1 MGNKSLSDIE
11 KSLRSIAKK
20 YENVKY
26 SVGLAVL
33 FLMKGTSV
41 FSDDNAIQEAE
52 RKKDVLAE
60 DKKEKYKVKE
70 KNAVKQANQK
80 LKASWADVQF
90 VANDMYSNYFHTPKT
105 DIEKASIVK
114 SENTVL
120 VASADNSVMLPT
132 FAKLL
137 SNIEGAETP
146 TMEEIKA
153 EKENLRSSV
162 GNLQDKIDTVRREN
176 DKEING
182 LKLELIQLMEQGN
195 QVVKSPWASWQF
207 GLNYMYDNWRGAYK
221 GRGDKAEKYWYN
233 TTFVRSNWKLR
244 NALDGE
250 SVGNAMGN
258 PITPGDEPT
267 GSWKTASGIG
277 EGEKISENNAPW
289 SSINRR
295 RKWGLV
301 ELKKVEEPITE
312 MEVLARISP
321 KDISPKTFSLDIE
334 DPADPPKGP
343 KIETPKVTTPL
354 EATEIKI
361 PKVDSIE
368 IPALNITPSV
378 TFESPTTPSISLSIA
393 SPNSA
398 SVAQPKLAAF
408 SATVK
413 ENIEAP
419 KVEKPPVEPVDF
431 TIDPMGDSKKYKL
444 FQTRIKTDKIKFE
457 TKVGSKE
464 LDFFNITSDDYDK
477 GWQKYW
483 DNYWKNQIPLVGG
496 KRTITVTDT
505 NDYLTLKGVRGPLD
519 LKDLNIDVTKENNR
533 AMIVD
538 ETADDRNIKNERDK
552 HDGPTVEFGGTIT
565 LQRSKNV
572 GIDLQGTHITGGIG
586 KEPFPYLTVRNYGNI
601 IGRYSSGVANQ
612 IGISFNNIDA
622 SDNRTM
628 SKIIN
633 GEKDGKKGEI
643 TLNSPASAGI
653 QLKPEDP
660 HNWKV
665 LNWQTSNWTKEGIYN
680 TEPDRK
686 MGRVLMRAENE
697 GNINVNGKGSFGIL
711 TVFNEGISKV
721 SKDLF
726 AHQDPEDSETTY
738 KMKTGTDPHDGKWK
752 YYFVD
757 KSGNPIKDSN
767 GKYAEKWSEIADW
780 KSLSAEQKKNIKE
793 KLAILEP
800 EDLLKE
806 RNYGGVRITPGGE
819 IGRSAL
825 SDSKYQSGIFN
836 TGNINISGDGSIGVA
851 LLHEIQRVEIGGNI
865 NIGTE
870 ENINQGENSDLTDK
884 NKNWDK
890 TKVENAVG
898 VFAGVPTRPVK
909 PGEDD
914 TTISE
919 KKAATKNNSTS
930 PIGTETVELNGK
942 ITLGKNAKSSI
953 GAWVGDTEKKLDD
966 GKLNGKD
973 KQERYWQRSGD
984 ITAKAD
990 SKIEVGG
997 ENNFGF
1003 VVSNSA
1009 HSSEFEKSE
1018 IDHLKQKIGK
1028 EHHGIGINE
1037 GKITVTGSS
1046 SVGFAMIKGGNSK
1059 NSGTISVGNTAKKSI
1074 AFYGEQ
1080 DKFTNTGTIEATA
1093 NTDSGNENTAV
1104 FLNGK
1109 NGNNK
1114 ILFINEGN
1122 ISLKEKSAG
1131 SGAKDNV
1138 AVYAQGNYLL
1148 EHNARTIDVAASG
1161 VGLYLKGDKGGT
1173 ANIAS
1178 TIKLQDN
1185 TSDNTTIGVYSD
1197 GDANV
1202 NFKNGSKLE
1211 IGKGGIGLY
1220 SKDVTKFNT
1229 TFKIENKDD
1238 LKVTLGEN
1246 SALAYLKGDSEK
1258 TTNVGD
1264 FLSKIKLEADMG
1276 TNSNLIYTTG
1286 GTKAILDKDTTIV
1299 KGTSDSTS
1307 VLSANDGSTVEV
1319 AKDKKLETNTHTA
1332 LLANNATANNKG
1344 TINSTREKG
1353 IGIYAVNSKAPDSD
1367 SNKGGYNTGTITVS
1381 EEGSVGMLGDNSTLI
1396 NKKVDDTNRGKIV
1409 VEAKKS
1415 IAMLGTKASNVENQW
1430 EIKLEKDSITKFED
1444 GLIGITVNGEGSTGS
1459 NSGGINIGAYKDTQ
1473 YSIGM
1478 LAEDGAT
1485 IKNKSTGSITALRKN
1500 NVGMYSKGT
1509 NLEKITAT
1517 NEGTVDMQ
1525 KEASAGMYGENTTI
1539 LNKGKINV
1547 VGTSAAMY
1555 AKDANAV
1562 NKKEISIK
1570 GEKSAGVLLELS
1582 KENTKI
1588 KGENT
1593 STDGKITVSGNKSV
1607 AMYGKTSGT
1616 PGDNSQLSLINDAT
1630 IEVASDS
1637 SAGMLVENNGNAKKE
1652 NIKAVNKKTINLF
1665 ADKQKNVGILADNA
1679 IAENEKDI
1687 SVLSKKS
1694 TGMFAQNKG
1703 TVVNKDGGNI
1713 SLKAEQNIGMG
1724 ATGANSEA
1732 INKGDISIAAEGKKS
1747 LGMLAT
1753 ASGKALNKKKITVEG
1768 EKSLGMYIQEAGI
1781 GENETTGE
1789 ISLLAEGTIGM
1800 FAENNGSADTAKNSG
1815 TINLGTDGAT
1825 YKSLIGMYAKAEA
1838 SKKAGVKNSGTIN
1851 VNTEESVGMFAE
1863 NADAN
1868 NVSDLELVNEK
1879 EINVNAKNSVGI
1891 FAKKAKVSKV
1901 GKITLGDTAD
1911 SSVATYVSKGGTVV
1925 TDDADINLG
1934 TVNQKRV
1941 AYYVNGAGSSLTGS
1955 KIGKISGYGV
1965 GAFLEGADKDVATLN
1980 ANTPKLD
1987 YTQDGNTGNGLIGL
2001 FLKGKT
2007 DISAY
2012 TKGITVGNTTD
2023 DGKYA
2028 IGVYAD
2034 KQGTSGTPYEINTN
2048 ITTGKNGVGIFADND
2063 SNLKYNGEMT
2073 IGDETDA
2080 GTGIFIAKKGTGSN
2094 KVTLGDNAKITL
2106 KGEKGVGAIVSEG
2119 AEFDGGKAT
2128 INLGGKGV
2136 GVFGK
2141 KGSIVN
2147 IGNWTF
2153 NNNGH
2158 NAEEVRSEE
2167 GQAHITS
2174 DKEIK
2179 PKIVL
2184 THVINGE
2191 TSLETGKTITA
2202 KADGA
2207 VEPTENIA
2215 LMAEG
2220 IKNLGMAWKDSD
2232 FEVWNDG
2239 TIDFTNS
2246 KKSTAI
2252 YADSARVKNN
2262 GTIKM
2267 GEDSVGIYGIYQDK
2281 TRKYEGAPVDFKNKL
2296 EVTTTDNSVIE
2307 LGTGSAGIYL
2317 KNAEKL
2323 NSAGTIKSSDGSIRN
2338 TGIFVQNGQDTE
2350 EANNKVLE
2358 ITNSANITLGN
2369 GSVGIYSKGKDGNN
2383 RNIINNSGNVTVGDL
2398 IEKQGT
2404 EKEVPAIA
2412 FYMENTSLTSTGDV
2426 TVGNRGIA
2434 FYGNNS
2440 EISVNGGTLN
2450 YQNKGMLAYL
2460 INKSKFTYS
2469 LGDIVADGSPTLYL
2483 ENSEAKL
2490 DGSGNKVNMTVN
2502 KDAIGTYVK
2511 GTSKLEGLKEINL
2524 AENGTGLVLE
2534 ETDFIVDAEKI
2545 TSTATKAKA
2554 IIAKKSNLTNK
2565 AKINLSGDNSI
2576 GIYSVTDVEKNI
2588 KNEGNIDIAGENS
2601 LGVYLKGTQTF
2612 TNSADINVGES
2623 NNISK
2628 PTIGVYAKEGSS
2640 KVVHNSGNIN
2650 VGKKSVGIYSTAD
2663 ADVEINGG
2671 KLHVDDQGVGIYKE
2685 NGKVLFKGELE
2696 VADHTATDANTE
2708 PVGVYVVNGTEIED
2722 NATSINI
2729 GEKSFGFV
2737 LDNKDPNKINK
2748 YTNTNTGTVTMKSG
2762 STFLYSNGKA
2772 DITNNRDIASNGADY
2787 LTTFYIKNGGT
2798 FVNNA
2803 ILNFTSGKGN
2813 AGIYASG
2820 ADTTATN
2827 EEKGKIIVGETDYI
2841 DPLTRKPYEDK
2852 NKITYGIGMI
2862 ADKGAK
2868 IVNKGDITVTK
2879 DKSIGMYGDGKG
2891 TVVENYG
2898 NIFLS
2903 GRDATKDKPIN
2914 NMTGVY
2920 VNNGATFR
2928 NYGDIRTIDSYALK
2942 DGKIKDTVNGM
2953 VGVAALNGST
2963 LENHG
2968 NILIDTANSNGV
2980 TIRDSVIKNYGNFKI
2995 KVRGQGSTAV
3005 TYRGITYESI
3015 KELKDAVKAGK
3026 ITSDPEG
3033 NELKPVGN
3041 TDKELE
3047 GVKITIKDGK
3057 PIFTRNG
3064 VEVAG
3069 EEVTKLF
3076 GKASSNLGL
3085 SNIGFYIDTL
3095 GRTKPIDIDGANPP
3109 VNSQLIVGTEYSE
3122 RTNSK
3127 QWLVKDE
3134 VLKPF
3139 LNQIQG
3145 GNYKL
3150 KSFAGSLTWMATP
3163 VLDKDEKIVGIA
3175 MAKIP
3180 YTAFVEKKDNA
3191 YNFTDGL
3198 EQRYDKNALDS
3209 AEKRVFNLLNSIGK
3223 KEEVLL
3229 TQAFDEMMGHQYA
3242 NVQQRIYATGQ
3253 ILSQEFDYLRNEWQT
3268 FSKDSNKVKVFGTNG
3283 EYKTD
3288 TAGIIDYK
3296 NYAYGVA
3303 YVHEDESVRLG
3314 KTLGWYTG
3322 IVHNTFK
3329 FKDIGN
3335 SKEQMLQAKLG
3346 VFKSVPFDYNN
3357 SLNWTI
3363 SGEVFAGYNKM
3374 HRRFLVV
3381 SEIFNA
3387 KSNYY
3392 TYGLGI
3398 KNELSK
3404 SFRLSEDFSF
3414 KPYVSLKTEY
3424 GRMSKIKEDRG
3435 EVKLEVKSNNYFSV
3449 RPEIG
3454 AELGYKHQF
3463 DRKTLKVCVTVAYE
3477 NELGRV
3483 ANGRNKARVAGTT
3496 ADWFNIRGEKEDR
3509 RGNIKTDLNIGLD
3522 NQRYGITAN
3531 VGYDTKGHNVRAG
3544 LGLRV
3549 IF

>member
-1 MGNKSLSDIE
+1 MESNLSNIE
-11 KSLRSIAKK
+11 KSLRSIAKRYK
-20 YENVKY
+20 SVKY
-26 SVGLAVL
+26 SVGLAIL
-33 FLMKGTSV
+33 FLMMGV
-41 FSDDNAIQEAE
+41 GAFSEEANAIMT
-52 RKKDVLAE
+52 R
-60 DKKEKYKVKE
+60 
-70 KNAVKQANQK
+70 
-80 LKASWADVQF
+80 
-90 VANDMYSNYFHTPKT
+90 
-105 DIEKASIVK
+105 
-114 SENTVL
+114 
-120 VASADNSVMLPT
+120 
-132 FAKLL
+132 
-137 SNIEGAETP
+137 
-146 TMEEIKA
+146 EEISSS
-153 EKENLRSSV
+153 KENLRNSV
-162 GNLQDKIDTVRREN
+162 ESLQSKIEQLKAEN
-176 DKEING
+176 EKSLAG
-182 LKLELIQLMEQGN
+182 LRLELIQLMEQGD

-207 GLNYMYDNWRGAYK
+207 GLNYMYNNWRGTYK
-221 GRGDKAEKYWYN
+221 GTGDKAEKYWYN
-233 TTFVRSNWKLR
+233 TTFVRPNWKLK

-250 SVGNAMGN
+250 SEGNPMGE
-258 PITPGDEPT
+258 PITPGNEPT
-267 GSWKTASGIG
+267 DTWKTASGTG
-277 EGEKISENNAPW
+277 EGGKTPENNAPW

-301 ELKKVEEPITE
+301 ELRKVEEPVTE
-312 MEVLARISP
+312 IEVLAKISP
-321 KDISPKTFSLDIE
+321 KDISPRTFSLDIE

-343 KIETPKVTTPL
+343 EIETPKVTTPL
-354 EATEIKI
+354 EPTEIKI
-361 PKVDSIE
+361 PKVDSIG

-378 TFESPTTPSISLSIA
+378 TFESPTTPSISLSIT
-393 SPNSA
+393 SPNPA

-419 KVEKPPVEPVDF
+419 EVNAPKVEPVDF
-431 TIDPMGDSKKYKL
+431 SINPTGDSIPYMAYQGRVKSGDGYLYKK
-444 FQTRIKTDKIKFE
+444 DKKQYALTEFGI
-457 TKVGSKE
+457 S
-464 LDFFNITSDDYDK
+464 SADYQN

-483 DNYWKNQIPLVGG
+483 DNYWLPQVPTIGG
-496 KRTITVTDT
+496 EKTINVDKKK
-505 NDYLTLKGVRGPLD
+505 YHLSLKGVRGTLE
-519 LKDLNIDVTKENNR
+519 LKDLVINVKDENNR
-533 AMIVD
+533 AIIVD
-538 ETADDRNIKNERDK
+538 ETADDRDVN
-552 HDGPTVEFGGTIT
+552 GGTGKHEGPIVKFKGT
-565 LQRSKNV
+565 INLEKSKNV
-572 GIDLQGTHITGGIG
+572 GIDLQGTHIDSSLPT
-586 KEPFPYLTVRNYGNI
+586 EPFPYLTVANYGTIN
-601 IGRYSSGVANQ
+601 GKYTDGVKNQ
-612 IGISFNNIDA
+612 IGMSFNNIDA
-622 SDNRTM
+622 SYNKTM

-633 GEKDGKKGEI
+633 GKEGSSVGTI
-643 TLNSPASAGI
+643 NLNSPESAGI

-660 HNWKV
+660 HNWLVK
-665 LNWQTSNWTKEGIYN
+665 NWQTSDWKKEGIYN
-680 TEPDRK
+680 TGAEAK
-686 MGRVLMRAENE
+686 SGRVLMRAENE

-711 TVFNEGISKV
+711 TVFNKGVSAEGAT
-721 SKDLF
+721 DLF
-726 AHQDPEDSETTY
+726 AHQNPDDSKTTY
-738 KMKTGTDPHDGKWK
+738 RMSGANDPADKNSWKIVFIDKAGRPIVGTD
-752 YYFVD
+752 
-757 KSGNPIKDSN
+757 
-767 GKYAEKWSEIADW
+767 GKYAQTWDKIAYWNNMTDD
-780 KSLSAEQKKNIKE
+780 QKKAKIAELAVLE
-793 KLAILEP
+793 KG
-800 EDLLKE
+800 DLKKE
-806 RNYGGVRITPGGE
+806 RLYGGYDKDTYVRVTPGGE

-836 TGNINISGDGSIGVA
+836 TGDINILGDASIGIG
-851 LLHEIQRVEIGGNI
+851 LLHEIQAADIKGNI
-865 NIGTE
+865 NIGKV
-870 ENINQGENSDLTDK
+870 IANQGNNSNLKDGD
-884 NKNWDK
+884 NK
-890 TKVENAVG
+890 KVEKVIG
-898 VFAGVPTRPVK
+898 VFAGVPTKPVK
-909 PGEDD
+909 PGESD
-914 TTISE
+914 TIISP
-919 KKAATKNNSTS
+919 KSGKNNENKTS
-930 PIGTETVELNGK
+930 SDIGTKTVELGGNIK
-942 ITLGKNAKSSI
+942 LGEYAKSSI
-953 GAWVGDTEKKLDD
+953 GAWVGDAPEQKLDD
-966 GKLNGKD
+966 GKITEKSINPDGSETNISEVLKG
-973 KQERYWQRSGD
+973 ERYLKRSGD
-984 ITAKAD
+984 ITAKAG
-990 SKIEVGG
+990 STIEVGG

-1009 HSSEFEKSE
+1009 HNSEFEKSSKDTFTKAE
-1018 IDHLKQKIGK
+1018 YEMYQRYVAGKSTDADKAHASYKEITKIDHLIHKIDK

-1037 GKITVTGSS
+1037 GKITVTGTG
-1046 SVGFAMIKGGNSK
+1046 SVGFAMIKGGNSE
-1059 NSGTISVGNTAKKSI
+1059 NSGTISVGDAAKKSI

-1109 NGNNK
+1109 NGNN
-1114 ILFINEGN
+1114 IHFINKGN
-1122 ISLKEKSAG
+1122 ISLKEKTAG

-1138 AVYAQGNYLL
+1138 TVYAQGNYLF
-1148 EHNARTIDVAASG
+1148 EHNAGTIDVAASG

-1202 NFKNGSKLE
+1202 NFKAGSKLE

-1220 SKDVTKFNT
+1220 SKDVAKFNT
-1229 TFKIENKDD
+1229 TFRIENK
-1238 LKVTLGEN
+1238 LKATLGEN
-1246 SALAYLKGDSEK
+1246 SALAYLKGDNAK

-1276 TNSNLIYTTG
+1276 ANSNLIYATG
-1286 GTKAILDKDTTIV
+1286 GAKAILDKDLNAASGTEIT
-1299 KGTSDSTS
+1299 KGVSDSTS

-1319 AKDKKLETNTHTA
+1319 ASGKQLETNTHTA

-1353 IGIYAVNSKAPDSD
+1353 IGIYAVNSKDSD
-1367 SNKGGYNTGTITVS
+1367 SGKGGYNTGTITVS

-1396 NKKVDDTNRGKIV
+1396 NKKVDDTNGGKIV

-1444 GLIGITVNGEGSTGS
+1444 GLIGIAVNGEGSTGS
-1459 NSGGINIGAYKDTQ
+1459 NSGGINIGANKDTQ

-1478 LAEDGAT
+1478 LAESGAT
-1485 IKNKSTGSITALRKN
+1485 ITNKSTGSITALRKN

-1509 NLEKITAT
+1509 NLTTTTAT

-1525 KEASAGMYGENTTI
+1525 KEASAGMFGENTTI

-1547 VGTSAAMY
+1547 AGTSAAMY
-1555 AKDANAV
+1555 AKNANAANEKNIEINGEESAGILEELTSYYQIEGKNTESGIINV
-1562 NKKEISIK
+1562 NK
-1570 GEKSAGVLLELS
+1570 
-1582 KENTKI
+1582 
-1588 KGENT
+1588 
-1593 STDGKITVSGNKSV
+1593 DKSV
-1607 AMYGKTSGT
+1607 GMYGKDNNPLARTTGDTPKLTLLNEGT
-1616 PGDNSQLSLINDAT
+1616 INVV
-1630 IEVASDS
+1630 ENS
-1637 SAGMLVENNGNAKKE
+1637 SAGMKIERVAGGISKKE
-1652 NIKAVNKKTINLF
+1652 NVRAINKGDIILS
-1665 ADKQKNVGILADNA
+1665 AGKQKNVGILADNA

-1703 TVVNKDGGNI
+1703 TVINKDGGNI

-1732 INKGDISIAAEGKKS
+1732 INKGDISIAAEGKNS

-1838 SKKAGVKNSGTIN
+1838 GKKAGVKNSGTIN
-1851 VNTEESVGMFAE
+1851 INTEESVGMLAE
-1863 NADAN
+1863 NADTN

-1965 GAFLEGADKDVATLN
+1965 GVFLEGKTGDIATLG
-1980 ANTPKLD
+1980 ANTPELN
-1987 YTQDGNTGNGLIGL
+1987 YTTDGNTGNGLIGL

-2073 IGDETDA
+2073 IGDGTDA

-2094 KVTLGDNAKITL
+2094 KVTLGDAAKITL
-2106 KGEKGVGAIVSEG
+2106 NGEKGVGAIVSEG

-2128 INLGGKGV
+2128 INLFGKGV

-2147 IGNWTF
+2147 IGSWTF

-2167 GQAHITS
+2167 GQAHVTS

-2191 TSLETGKTITA
+2191 TSLATGKTITA

-2220 IKNLGMAWKDSD
+2220 IKNPSIPGVTWKNSD

-2239 TIDFTNS
+2239 TINFTNS

-2267 GEDSVGIYGIYQDK
+2267 GEDSVGIYGIYQAK
-2281 TRKYEGAPVDFKNKL
+2281 TRKYEGAPSDFQNKL
-2296 EVTTTDNSVIE
+2296 EVTTTDKSVIE
-2307 LGTGSAGIYL
+2307 LRKGSAGIYL

-2323 NSAGTIKSSDGSIRN
+2323 NSEGTIKSSDGSIRN
-2338 TGIFVQNGQDTE
+2338 TGIFVQNGQDRE
-2350 EANNKVLE
+2350 EANNKVLNM
-2358 ITNSANITLGN
+2358 TNSANITLGN
-2369 GSVGIYSKGKDGNN
+2369 GSVGIYSKGKDGDN
-2383 RNIINNSGNVTVGDL
+2383 RNIINNSGNITVGDS

-2404 EKEVPAIA
+2404 EKEAPSIGL
-2412 FYMENTSLTSTGDV
+2412 YMENTELTSTGNV
-2426 TVGNRGIA
+2426 TVGKRGIA
-2434 FYGNNS
+2434 FYGDNS
-2440 EISVNGGTLN
+2440 KISVNGGTLN
-2450 YQNKGMLAYL
+2450 YQNKGTLAYL
-2460 INKSKFTYS
+2460 INNSKFTYS
-2469 LGDIVADGSPTLYL
+2469 LGDIVADGNPTLYL

-2502 KDAIGTYVK
+2502 KDAIGAYVK

-2554 IIAKKSNLTNK
+2554 IIAKKSDLTNK
-2565 AKINLSGDNSI
+2565 AKINLSGNNSI

-2612 TNSADINVGES
+2612 TNSANINVAES
-2623 NNISK
+2623 NDISK

-2640 KVVHNSGNIN
+2640 KVVHTSGNIN

-2663 ADVEINGG
+2663 ADVEINAG
-2671 KLHVDDQGVGIYKE
+2671 KLQVADQGVGIYKE

-2696 VADHTATDANTE
+2696 VADHTATDANIE

-2722 NATSINI
+2722 KATSINI

-2737 LDNKDPNKINK
+2737 LDNKDPNKTNK
-2748 YTNTNTGTVTMKSG
+2748 YTNTNSGTVTMKSG

-2803 ILNFTSGKGN
+2803 ILDFTNGKGN
-2813 AGIYASG
+2813 AGIYTSG
-2820 ADTTATN
+2820 ANTIATN
-2827 EEKGKIIVGETDYI
+2827 EVNGKIIVGETDYI
-2841 DPLTRKPYEDK
+2841 DPLTGKPYEDK

-2879 DKSIGMYGDGKG
+2879 DKSIGMYGDGKE
-2891 TVVENYG
+2891 TVVENHG

-2963 LENHG
+2963 IENHG

-3005 TYRGITYESI
+3005 TYRGITYKSI
-3015 KELKDAVKAGK
+3015 KELDDAVKAGK
-3026 ITSDPEG
+3026 ITSDPKG
-3033 NELKPVGN
+3033 NELKPIGN

-3127 QWLVKDE
+3127 QWFVKDE

-3139 LNQIQG
+3139 LDKIENET
-3145 GNYKL
+3145 YKL

-3180 YTAFVEKKDNA
+3180 YTTFVEKKDNA

-3253 ILSQEFDYLRNEWQT
+3253 ILSQEFDYLRSEWQT

-3288 TAGIIDYK
+3288 TAGVIDYK
-3296 NYAYGVA
+3296 NNAYGVA
-3303 YVHEDESVRLG
+3303 YVHEDETVRLG

-3329 FKDIGN
+3329 FKDIGR

-3346 VFKSVPFDYNN
+3346 VFKSVPFDYDN

-3381 SEIFNA
+3381 DEIFNA
-3387 KSNYY
+3387 KSKYY
-3392 TYGLGI
+3392 SYGLGV
-3398 KNELSK
+3398 KNEVSK
-3404 SFRLSEDFSF
+3404 SFRLSEDFTL
-3414 KPYVSLKTEY
+3414 KPYAALNTEY
-3424 GRMSKIKEDRG
+3424 GRMSKIREKSG
-3435 EVKLEVKSNNYFSV
+3435 EVKLEVKSNDYFSI

-3454 AELGYKHQF
+3454 GELAYRHLF
-3463 DRKTLKVCVTVAYE
+3463 DRKTLKVGLTVAYE

-3483 ANGRNKARVAGTT
+3483 ANGKNKARVANTT

-3522 NQRYGITAN
+3522 NQRYGVTAN
-3531 VGYDTKGHNVRAG
+3531 IGYDTKGQNVRGG